1 MLAPEWNCNC
11 LFLLLD
17 SDSLLLEFM
26 KKLKQY
32 MIDYHVHTSLCNHA
46 NGTMEQYIQRAV
58 EIGLTEICFL
68 DHLTLHEKGRRLS
81 MSPEELPFYFHAAR
95 DLANKYKNQLR
106 VKVGLE
112 VDIIP
117 AYLDQIRKIISP
129 FAFDVIAGSVHFIED
144 INIVSTKENDPRRE
158 KAGMEYICENYL
170 KNLDD
175 MIDADMIDMIC
186 HLDVVKKFGRR
197 PPAHFDE
204 KFDEILSKIS
214 YKKVTMELNT
224 SGYNHAA
231 SEFYPSPPLLKKC
244 FEKNIPITLGS
255 DAHTPKSV
263 GQHYDEA
270 IDLLMSTGYRHVS
283 AFTRR
288 NRYEIPL
295 TPRTKTAT
303 HRVTG
308 GL

>member
-1 MLAPEWNCNC
+1 
-11 LFLLLD
+11 
-17 SDSLLLEFM
+17 
-26 KKLKQY
+26 

-46 NGTMEQYIQRAV
+46 NGTMEQYVRRAV

-81 MSPEELPFYFHAAR
+81 MSPAELPFYYHAGR
-95 DLANKYKNQLR
+95 HLANQYKERIQ

-112 VDIIP
+112 VDILPDYI
-117 AYLDQIRKIISP
+117 DQIKKIISP

-158 KAGMEYICENYL
+158 QAGMEYICDNYL

-175 MIDADMIDMIC
+175 MIDADMVDMIC

-197 PPAHFDE
+197 PAAHVDE

-214 YKKVTMELNT
+214 YKKITLELNT

-231 SEFYPSPPLLKKC
+231 SEFYPSTPLLSKC
-244 FEKNIPITLGS
+244 FKKGIHITLGS
-255 DAHTPKSV
+255 DAHMPSSV
-263 GQHYDEA
+263 GQHYNEA
-270 IDLLMSTGYRHVS
+270 IDLLLATGYRNVS
-283 AFTRR
+283 AFTRQH
-288 NRYEIPL
+288 RYELPL
-295 TPRTKTAT
+295 AP
-303 HRVTG
+303 VTNNIFTVSPEVYSEN
-308 GL
+308 

>member
-1 MLAPEWNCNC
+1 
-11 LFLLLD
+11 
-17 SDSLLLEFM
+17 
-26 KKLKQY
+26 

-46 NGTMEQYIQRAV
+46 NGTMEQYIRQAV

-68 DHLTLHEKGRRLS
+68 DHLILHEKGRRLT

-95 DLANKYKNQLR
+95 HLGNKYKDQIQ

-112 VDIIP
+112 VDVIP

-158 KAGMEYICENYL
+158 LADMEYICKNYL
-170 KNLDD
+170 KNLES
-175 MIDADMIDMIC
+175 MLDAEMVDLIC

-197 PPAHFDE
+197 PSATFDE
-204 KFDEILSKIS
+204 KLDEILSKIS
-214 YKKVTMELNT
+214 YRKIAVELNT

-231 SEFYPSPPLLKKC
+231 SEFYPAPALLAKC
-244 FEKNIPITLGS
+244 FEKKIPITLGS

-263 GQHYDEA
+263 GQHYKEA
-270 IDLLMSTGYRHVS
+270 IDLLRSTGYRQVS

-295 TPRTKTAT
+295 KP
-303 HRVTG
+303 
-308 GL
+308 